1 MHFKFFGRKREDD
14 SLEEEIQGHLRMAAE
29 DRVERGETPD
39 QAELRARREMG
50 NLGLIKE
57 ATREMWGFTW
67 LERLLDRNYDPA
79 LGPLKLRMK
88 RCHARDLRKGLFGPQ
103 GSRNVP
109 DTETGGVMEFD
120 LPKGWTL
127 RLTYYAKGEFER
139 RAKAGDVDAEFIPP
153 TMSQWHCIPL
163 RDGERGAE
171 EAHPA

>member
-67 LERLLDRNYDPA
+67 LERLLEDLRFGARLFVKNAGSTFVSVFTLA
-79 LGPLKLRMK
+79 LGIGASTAIFSVIYGVLLSPLPYDK
-88 RCHARDLRKGLFGPQ
+88 PEQ
-103 GSRNVP
+103 IVQVW
-109 DTETGGVMEFD
+109 EV
-120 LPKGWTL
+120 
-127 RLTYYAKGEFER
+127 
-139 RAKAGDVDAEFIPP
+139 
-153 TMSQWHCIPL
+153 
-163 RDGERGAE
+163 DGEGGLSQMADPNFDDVR
-171 EAHPA
+171 